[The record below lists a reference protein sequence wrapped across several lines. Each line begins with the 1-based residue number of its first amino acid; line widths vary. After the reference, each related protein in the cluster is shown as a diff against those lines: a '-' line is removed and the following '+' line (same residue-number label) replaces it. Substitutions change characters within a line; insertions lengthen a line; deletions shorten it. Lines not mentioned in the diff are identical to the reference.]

1 MIHGKFMNSKKNT
14 PDVPHEVTESRK
26 KRFTIHENYLDPF
39 IKNVGSALFPTRSER
54 NLTKQLLCKIC
65 PRAIY
70 FCFLFCHS
78 ATLAN
83 NEIKRTNC
91 QYNAILYIS
100 LQKFA
105 SLFSGNFKLSKYSF
119 RAKTT
124 CVSL

>member
-83 NEIKRTNC
+83 NEIKRTKR
-91 QYNAILYIS
+91 QYNAILYIP

-105 SLFSGNFKLSKYSF
+105 SPILRKFQTLKVQFSCKNDL
-119 RAKTT
+119 
-124 CVSL
+124 C